1 MTTPR
6 WLDDEEREAWLAL
19 VGVVLRLGPAL
30 DSQLLRDG
38 GLTHFDYQVV
48 AMLSMAEDHTLRM
61 NELAAQANASLS
73 RLSHVVKKLE
83 ARGWVRRTPD
93 PASRRT
99 TLAVLTDDGW
109 QAVVAAAP
117 QHVET
122 VRSLVFGGLGRE
134 QVGQLTAIATQIR
147 RNIEESGLRTF
158 DG

>member
-30 DSQLLRDG
+30 DSQLLRDA

-48 AMLSMAEDHTLRM
+48 AMLSMAEDRTLRM
-61 NELAAQANASLS
+61 SELAAQTNASLS

-93 PASRRT
+93 PTSRRT

-109 QAVVAAAP
+109 RAVVAAAP

-122 VRSLVFGGLGRE
+122 VRSLVFDGLSRE
-134 QVGQLTAIATQIR
+134 QVGQLKAIASQMR
-147 RNIEESGLRTF
+147 CNIEQSGLRTL